1 MTKTLKRLDLLVREV
16 QDPHAQENFWR
27 LRRLIED
34 LESTGIV
41 GDTGPQG
48 PQGAPGPAG
57 PAATTVPKLVVTFD
71 TDVGTLAT
79 HLVRVTGTNTVQRIT
94 DNSSATIPNGVFGVG
109 LSKPSALQLEV
120 TFTGIVGGFA
130 GFTVGSPLF
139 ISTSGVPTH
148 TPPATGMV
156 QQIGFAVST
165 SELFVQLMQPMRRS

>member
-1 MTKTLKRLDLLVREV
+1 MTKTLKRLDLLIREV

-34 LESTGIV
+34 LASTGVI
-41 GDTGPQG
+41 GATGPQG
-48 PQGAPGPAG
+48 PQGPAGTPGP
-57 PAATTVPKLVVTFD
+57 PATTSPKLVVTFN
-71 TDVGTLAT
+71 TDAGTLAT
-79 HLVRVTGTNTVQRIT
+79 HLVRVTGTNTVQQIT
-94 DNSSATIPNGVFGVG
+94 DNFSATIPNGVFGVG
-109 LSKPSALQLEV
+109 LSKPSLLQIDV

-139 ISTSGVPTH
+139 ISTAGIPTH
-148 TPPATGMV
+148 TPPTTGMV